1 MIRRVDPTYP
11 LRSTVMLTPE
21 EYGERL
27 KGTTQGLKSKGWKA
41 QSRSKI
47 FVKKPLKDYLNLKG
61 ERDVKPDTYYMPDES
76 HSSETFIDSIA
87 SEERFKH

>member
-1 MIRRVDPTYP
+1 MVDPIYL

-21 EYGERL
+21 KYGERL

-41 QSRSKI
+41 QLRSKI
-47 FVKKPLKDYLNLKG
+47 FVKMSLKVYVSLKS
-61 ERDVKPDTYYMPDES
+61 ERDVKPDIHYTSDES
-76 HSSETFIDSIA
+76 HSSDAFIDSIA

>member
-1 MIRRVDPTYP
+1 MADPIYL

-27 KGTTQGLKSKGWKA
+27 KGTTQELKSKGWKA
-41 QSRSKI
+41 QLRSKI
-47 FVKKPLKDYLNLKG
+47 FVKMPLKDYVSLKG
-61 ERDVKPDTYYMPDES
+61 ERDVKPDIHYTPDES
-76 HSSETFIDSIA
+76 HVSEAFIDSIA